1 MRGHGSGRGAGRTR
15 AGVYAVMV
23 YAVMV
28 YTVILAAAMLG
39 PAAAADAPA
48 PGVPPSNAPPSAPGG
63 ETCDLFLHC
72 VWNPL
77 YRPPC
82 GWRWRPTPEGPR
94 RVRVCF

>member
-1 MRGHGSGRGAGRTR
+1 MRATSASAATALAAIGL
-15 AGVYAVMV
+15 
-23 YAVMV
+23 
-28 YTVILAAAMLG
+28 ILAASGTAPAAEPRRPVAPPPNA
-39 PAAAADAPA
+39 PAAA
-48 PGVPPSNAPPSAPGG
+48 PGG
-63 ETCDLFLHC
+63 TTCDLFLHC